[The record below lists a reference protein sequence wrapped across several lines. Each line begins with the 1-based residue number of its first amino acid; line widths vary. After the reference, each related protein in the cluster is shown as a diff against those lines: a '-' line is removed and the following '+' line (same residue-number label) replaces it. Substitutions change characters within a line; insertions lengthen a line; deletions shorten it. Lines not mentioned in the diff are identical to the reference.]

1 MLYLIPGLRCHKHPI
16 AELIRIR
23 NQPWLQP
30 IRDGQ
35 PRHDLEILSK
45 IRTFE
50 ADSGTGLPPDTDTSS
65 ESELWTKEYS
75 KIRSGYKG
83 PGLRYGYTSDNLHQM
98 TQIVGLVN
106 SLFRKDLF
114 GIGLLNTY
122 SGIVYTVQTS
132 QDQTYS
138 DQTCS
143 DQAYSEQTYSEQT
156 LFRIAYMEQ
165 VKKTD
170 LAATFR

>member
-98 TQIVGLVN
+98 TQIVGLVKADKI
-106 SLFRKDLF
+106 SLCNVDYIDNIVCIFLPQLSACILLYNTSASLVFRY
-114 GIGLLNTY
+114 LNLMLMIKHKHNK
-122 SGIVYTVQTS
+122 S
-132 QDQTYS
+132 
-138 DQTCS
+138 
-143 DQAYSEQTYSEQT
+143 
-156 LFRIAYMEQ
+156 
-165 VKKTD
+165 VK
-170 LAATFR
+170 